1 MTQFPEMRRRR
12 DGSVDVDYY
21 RAQAMAARREA
32 LRDAFK
38 LKAAVGFALAPLSR
52 GGRLLYALVSL
63 AVVLPPEAFNGAIW
77 INAAGVT
84 AATVLLIMDWLRRKQ
99 GRTAEIAATPY

>member
-1 MTQFPEMRRRR
+1 MEVTMTQFPEMRRRR

-38 LKAAVGFALAPLSR
+38 LKAAVGFALITLTLTVCVTVVASTPAHWASR
-52 GGRLLYALVSL
+52 LIAFSTSAVSAMGRSV
-63 AVVLPPEAFNGAIW
+63 
-77 INAAGVT
+77 
-84 AATVLLIMDWLRRKQ
+84 Q
-99 GRTAEIAATPY
+99 